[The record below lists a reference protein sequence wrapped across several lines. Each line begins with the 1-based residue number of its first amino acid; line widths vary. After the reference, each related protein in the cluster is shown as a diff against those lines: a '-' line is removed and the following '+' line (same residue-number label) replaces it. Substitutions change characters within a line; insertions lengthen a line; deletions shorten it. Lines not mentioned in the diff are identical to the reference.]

1 MLKRYGILSI
11 VDAVSS
17 IGGEPL
23 EADEWE
29 IDVVLG
35 GSQNVFPHRR
45 D

>member
-1 MLKRYGILSI
+1 
-11 VDAVSS
+11 
-17 IGGEPL
+17 L

-45 D
+45 TDFMSIAEMHGMPY